1 MDSSQLYILKNK
13 SFQRNILK
21 IGMTKKQTNSR
32 AKQLYSGATG
42 VPEPFDVLFACSVAD
57 CRTAE
62 SIVHRRLAAFRVN
75 NSREFFR
82 IPAKIARQ
90 IVLEVCSNLNTERQH
105 DRPIISVD
113 LITTQEP
120 EPPINDQYQE
130 KYGEI
135 FSIPHEEIVQL
146 PIGTTILSKTQK
158 ERISIVSHILHEVFP
173 ECEEGWHESFSRDK
187 KPEPEIR
194 IWEHIA
200 KAFLKIDEID
210 YLNTSEKE
218 EAYDLLFARS
228 LSPTK
233 IVLQQHTLRYFTK
246 ETAIKIMAGY
256 ELSPKPITVSRVPPE
271 TWITNTPTLK
281 PITSAISKI
290 LASQRKRT

>member
-57 CRTAE
+57 CRAAE

-90 IVLEVCSNLNTERQH
+90 IVFEVCSNLNTERQH

-246 ETAIKIMAGY
+246 EAAMKIMAGY

>member
-158 ERISIVSHILHEVFP
+158 KEYLSSATFCMKSFQNVRKDGMSPSLATRNLNQKYESGNILQ
-173 ECEEGWHESFSRDK
+173 K
-187 KPEPEIR
+187 L
-194 IWEHIA
+194 
-200 KAFLKIDEID
+200 FLK
-210 YLNTSEKE
+210 
-218 EAYDLLFARS
+218 
-228 LSPTK
+228 
-233 IVLQQHTLRYFTK
+233 
-246 ETAIKIMAGY
+246 
-256 ELSPKPITVSRVPPE
+256 
-271 TWITNTPTLK
+271 
-281 PITSAISKI
+281 
-290 LASQRKRT
+290 